1 MKRGAPRVWPLCL
14 LALGLVVSLTVLP
27 SLCHASPPDPTWV
40 AGLYDDG
47 DHDDVVL
54 EVVGMVATPIAEPP
68 HALEPIAVGTVLPPV
83 VRWIPIRRSLLAR
96 LDRAPPLV

>member
-1 MKRGAPRVWPLCL
+1 VKRGAPRVWPLCL
-14 LALGLVVSLTVLP
+14 LALGLVASLTVLP

-40 AGLYDDG
+40 AGLYDDA

-54 EVVGMVATPIAEPP
+54 DVVGMVATLIAEPP
-68 HALEPIAVGTVLPPV
+68 HALEPVAVGTVPTPV
-83 VRWIPIRRSLLAR
+83 VRWIPIRRSLLAQ